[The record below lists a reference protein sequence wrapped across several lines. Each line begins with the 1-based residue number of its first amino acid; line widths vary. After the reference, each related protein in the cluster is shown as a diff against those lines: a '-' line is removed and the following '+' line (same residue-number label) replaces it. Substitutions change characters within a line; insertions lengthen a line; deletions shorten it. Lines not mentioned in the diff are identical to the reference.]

1 MIERNDNQNGTGNNL
16 NFKFTVT
23 LLLHGVITNSQSIFI
38 AANYNSMN
46 PSNIILIAKT
56 ESNYLI
62 SHVLHSLKF
71 MLLNDC

>member
-1 MIERNDNQNGTGNNL
+1 M
-16 NFKFTVT
+16 
-23 LLLHGVITNSQSIFI
+23 LLHGVITNSQSIMI
-38 AANYNSMN
+38 AANYHSMN